1 MNIFL
6 GFFYEYDF
14 SLMWDDNDYYMA
26 VIMTVMTAFLV
37 IAIIILTQYTN
48 NAYNWWVQITI
59 IIIIFNNYNL

>member
-6 GFFYEYDF
+6 GFFYEDDF

-37 IAIIILTQYTN
+37 IAIII
-48 NAYNWWVQITI
+48 
-59 IIIIFNNYNL
+59 